1 MALYALAQAATVLPA
16 AAVHAPLDHV
26 EGGKKASDWE
36 SVLGALPPV
45 PTGTEAGTPAGVAAA
60 QARRDAIAALESLL
74 LQRPDVPG
82 AAARPSPTSM
92 QHALAGLQEQVTA
105 YMGLRHSPRQTASVA
120 GQIYGIG
127 DELSDSVSEEQVC
140 AAGDDGDDGDEHE
153 GLDAWRGPPQ
163 PGGVLCRL
171 PLGRAAHA
179 YIMCTFNSDDVYF
192 QGPWPSPRRASQ
204 GQLAARR
211 HHHNQG
217 PVCFLLVGCGRVGGE
232 GEGAAEAG
240 ARARAVPFGGRSWGL
255 VRDLGL
261 GVWGGS

>member
-1 MALYALAQAATVLPA
+1 M
-16 AAVHAPLDHV
+16 
-26 EGGKKASDWE
+26 
-36 SVLGALPPV
+36 

-153 GLDAWRGPPQ
+153 GLDAWEDRRSQ
-163 PGGVLCRL
+163 VASYVDCR
-171 PLGRAAHA
+171 
-179 YIMCTFNSDDVYF
+179 
-192 QGPWPSPRRASQ
+192 W
-204 GQLAARR
+204 
-211 HHHNQG
+211 
-217 PVCFLLVGCGRVGGE
+217 
-232 GEGAAEAG
+232 GAQHTHI
-240 ARARAVPFGGRSWGL
+240 
-255 VRDLGL
+255 
-261 GVWGGS
+261 